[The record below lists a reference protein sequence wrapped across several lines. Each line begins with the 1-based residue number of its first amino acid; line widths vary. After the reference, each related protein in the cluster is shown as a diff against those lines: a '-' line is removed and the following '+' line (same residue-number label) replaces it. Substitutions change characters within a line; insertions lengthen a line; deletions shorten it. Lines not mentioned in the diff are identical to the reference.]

1 MKRIK
6 LINGDEQDVFSK
18 WRHMIRWRRG
28 ETKAIKRG
36 YNRRF
41 RRYAKNDLRKL
52 DFQAE

>member
-6 LINGDEQDVFSK
+6 TTGEEWDVFSK
-18 WRHMIRWRRG
+18 WRHMIRRRRG

-41 RRYAKNDLRKL
+41 RRYAKSDLRKL
-52 DFQAE
+52 AIQAE